1 MVCFATPGS
10 GLRLRCAKRVAMC
23 SSAGGGQR
31 FDLVTLGNVVVDV
44 LVPMAGFPVVAGGH
58 QDLRGGGVA
67 LSPGGASNALIVGS
81 RLGMHTSA
89 VDWLR
94 EDAFGDFLLSK
105 LSSLGVGTDGIERRP
120 GQSLACVILVSE
132 SGDHTFI
139 ASNEKPTAQFDPHI
153 SSDSALKSLPSSFTS
168 TISNANALLVD
179 GYALDDLPFITL
191 LGAIQLSQ
199 KHGCEFWFDPQAAAG
214 TLRKT
219 NKDLTEF
226 LLSSSTGLVV
236 TEDELEAFTSQS
248 SASQVLG
255 SYPNLKYCI
264 VKQGSSG
271 CQVAHRNE
279 KDSALE
285 QHSIQAFDIG
295 DTYADSAGAGDSFIA
310 GFITGLG

>member
-89 VDWLR
+89 VDWLG

-191 LGAIQLSQ
+191 LGAVRNQPPTPFPQKPKKQKGATTNDGYFNNRFNSHKSTDVNSGSIHKQQLVPS
-199 KHGCEFWFDPQAAAG
+199 ERP
-214 TLRKT
+214 TKT
-219 NKDLTEF
+219 
-226 LLSSSTGLVV
+226 
-236 TEDELEAFTSQS
+236 
-248 SASQVLG
+248 
-255 SYPNLKYCI
+255 
-264 VKQGSSG
+264 
-271 CQVAHRNE
+271 
-279 KDSALE
+279 
-285 QHSIQAFDIG
+285 
-295 DTYADSAGAGDSFIA
+295 
-310 GFITGLG
+310 